1 MNPFPSLHSI
11 EQCNIVKQLTC
22 NITNLYHSCSKN
34 QYEYI
39 KNLKNHSIAHIKI
52 NIKRFMYFSH
62 QSYVI
67 FRLVLFIIMEY
78 SCQSNI
84 IHCYSSF
91 LYHHHFCL
99 VLDYYPF
106 SLHTI
111 INSFH
116 LLQPSNSTSEPCYY
130 DVPVPTQDS
139 SLYAMKEYS
148 HDLNHSLPFLRS
160 ISVPPLFLYSQ
171 FQYSFFRSLSY
182 LHEQGFI
189 HADIKPENIL
199 LNENRGIPFLLL

>member
-1 MNPFPSLHSI
+1 MY
-11 EQCNIVKQLTC
+11 Q
-22 NITNLYHSCSKN
+22 SCSKN

-39 KNLKNHSIAHIKI
+39 KKSQNPFHSTYQDQYEKI
-52 NIKRFMYFSH
+52 HVFLSPIICDFHS
-62 QSYVI
+62 
-67 FRLVLFIIMEY
+67 RLVLFFRINTRLKNSLVLVDSQRYTSAWIYTNNGSTHSKSMKLNMNPLDLKKLCFWPYWIKTTSISVLFIIIEY

-160 ISVPPLFLYSQ
+160 ISVPPLFLYS
-171 FQYSFFRSLSY
+171 
-182 LHEQGFI
+182 
-189 HADIKPENIL
+189 
-199 LNENRGIPFLLL
+199 